1 MDVPNTKQV
10 VESSSYATLS
20 AKGTDLVDPLVASRP
35 QSDTYRALKGKFQIL
50 LIDISRSV
58 TWPKSSDDPASPA

>member
-10 VESSSYATLS
+10 VEPTSYAALS
-20 AKGTDLVDPLVASRP
+20 AMGTDLVDPPSRP

-50 LIDISRSV
+50 VIDISGSV
-58 TWPKSSDDPASPA
+58 TWPKSSHDPASLA